1 MFFIQRHDLNYK
13 EYQLII
19 LVSAKN
25 NGYKD
30 KQGAYFLKNTL
41 VMPDNDNEYYRC
53 IKLEIS

>member
-1 MFFIQRHDLNYK
+1 MFFIQGHGWNYK

-30 KQGAYFLKNTL
+30 KQGAYFLKNKRE
-41 VMPDNDNEYYRC
+41 VRFYMG
-53 IKLEIS
+53 